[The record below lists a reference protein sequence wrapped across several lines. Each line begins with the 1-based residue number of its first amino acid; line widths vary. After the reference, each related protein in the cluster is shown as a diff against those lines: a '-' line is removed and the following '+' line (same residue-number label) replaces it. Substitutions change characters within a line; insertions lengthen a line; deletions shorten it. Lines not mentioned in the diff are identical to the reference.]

1 MGCKHP
7 SACALGCSFSVSYRG
22 QQEVMHKSVGSL
34 SRCLTEAVPV
44 HWTSNA
50 NKNRR
55 SEAKTNAQNETT
67 RTFLTASGVTKFIV
81 QINFYCSLLAFISLS
96 FYVQIHH
103 LVYKVCF
110 EVSHLVLITVHGKGR
125 PSCITSPKILV
136 SRYKNQTLFY
146 QLFTKIRT
154 AMLRLPTDMQWRY
167 TSNARCWIKLNTAFI
182 MRNDPGESFPEI
194 KTGYMHG
201 WKKEHMDLL
210 MSRPADNYI
219 FHTTRCLG
227 RE

>member
-1 MGCKHP
+1 MRWGRQLSTFLFSRWAASILLHVLLVAR
-7 SACALGCSFSVSYRG
+7 SAFPTEVSRRSCTRVLAVCLGAL
-22 QQEVMHKSVGSL
+22 Q
-34 SRCLTEAVPV
+34 TEAIPV

-50 NKNRR
+50 NKNR

-154 AMLRLPTDMQWRY
+154 AMLRLPTDMQ
-167 TSNARCWIKLNTAFI
+167 
-182 MRNDPGESFPEI
+182 
-194 KTGYMHG
+194 
-201 WKKEHMDLL
+201 
-210 MSRPADNYI
+210 
-219 FHTTRCLG
+219 
-227 RE
+227 